1 MSLYGIGSATGKIIL
16 MGEHSV
22 VYGKPAIALPFASAR
37 IETRVDFHQKET
49 TIDCLYYQGAL
60 SSSPSVIAG
69 IKELITITLKFMN
82 KENYG
87 LHISIT
93 STLPPQRGLGSSAA
107 VSVSIVRGL
116 FDAFK
121 IHLSDENLNYLVSV
135 AERIHHSNPSGLDA
149 NTIAMGKP
157 VFFERGKRG
166 EVIEVDMDAILVVAD
181 TGDSGQTRL
190 AVSEVNAMLKDNP
203 DYVESL
209 MNKLADLTNETR
221 VHLQTRNVGEVGN
234 CMNLAHEVLRTIRV
248 SNEKL
253 DHLTAVALQEGALG
267 AKLTGSGKGG
277 CIIALCANESDSV
290 HVSQKLK
297 EAGAVDTWSYN
308 LNGKQIHE

>member
-37 IETRVDFHQKET
+37 IETRVEFHQHET
-49 TIDCLYYQGAL
+49 TIDCLYYKGILAKA
-60 SSSPSVIAG
+60 PAVIAG
-69 IKELITITLKFMN
+69 IKELITLTLKFLN
-82 KENYG
+82 KDNYG
-87 LHISIT
+87 LHISIM

-135 AERIHHSNPSGLDA
+135 AERIHHTNPSGLDA
-149 NTIAMGKP
+149 NTIATGKP
-157 VFFERGKRG
+157 VYFERGKSG
-166 EVIEVDMDAILVVAD
+166 EIIEVDMDAVLVVAD
-181 TGDSGQTRL
+181 TGESGQTRL
-190 AVSEVNAMLKDNP
+190 AVAEVNAMLKDNP
-203 DYVESL
+203 EYVESL
-209 MNKLADLTNETR
+209 MNRLADLTNETR
-221 VHLQTRNVGEVGN
+221 IHLQTKNVCEVGN
-234 CMNLAHEVLRTIRV
+234 CMNLAHEVLKTIRV
-248 SNEKL
+248 SNDKL
-253 DHLTAVALQEGALG
+253 DHLTTVAVAEGALG

-277 CIIALCANESDSV
+277 CMIALCANEEDSI

-297 EAGAVDTWSYN
+297 EAGAVDTWAYN
-308 LNGKQIHE
+308 LNGEQLND